1 LILSTSKNKVYIL
14 IDIEV
19 VQHYWCSGWM

>member
-14 IDIEV
+14 IDFELA
-19 VQHYWCSGWM
+19 QHYWCSG